1 MVRSILPLVLLMIGS
16 LTPRAAVAQEP
27 PEREST
33 GVSALLDN
41 VDLLI
46 DNYARF
52 VSRKYNLTE
61 EQDLYTKELIRERA
75 HGFLDKHNDKLRGM
89 LEQLFEVRSG
99 GDASPEELK
108 RWGEEI
114 RPLFDEAKTMI
125 EASNGEFREILSDE
139 QRKTHDAD
147 LKLMNETFSTTDA
160 QISKM
165 VSGQMTAEELRQG
178 TRPAGRSSRPPTPRP
193 QTAPPPPGGAPGE
206 AKGAPSGQQTA
217 DPADPQ
223 SQAEVVAPAGETV
236 PPVVSGVPV
245 TPAPSRG
252 ERVDR
257 RAPRSRAVGKDF
269 EGEWDKYVKDFIAKY
284 SLDESQQQQAA
295 TILADC
301 KTQATRYADAKKSEI
316 ATIDG
321 QLEET
326 KKSTDKDKSKKL
338 ADLNAQRTKLMEPV
352 GKIFEE
358 QLKPRLEKI
367 PTRAQRKAAA
377 QTSGRAGAVVKPA
390 QPPAKPTPP
399 AESQPAEQPANEEQ
413 KDDEGD
419 DE

>member
-1 MVRSILPLVLLMIGS
+1 MVRSIVPLVLLVIGMS
-16 LTPRAAVAQEP
+16 TAHPAVAQEP
-27 PEREST
+27 AEREST

-61 EQDLYTKELIRERA
+61 EQDLYTKDLIRERA
-75 HGFLDKHNDKLRGM
+75 HGFRDKHNDKLRGM

-99 GDASPEELK
+99 GDASPEQLK
-108 RWGEEI
+108 LWGEEI
-114 RPLFDEAKTMI
+114 RPIFDEAKAMI

-147 LKLMNETFSTTDA
+147 LKLMNETFTTTDA
-160 QISKM
+160 QINKM
-165 VSGQMTAEELRQG
+165 VAGQMTAEELRQG
-178 TRPAGRSSRPPTPRP
+178 TRPAGRSARPTTPRP
-193 QTAPPPPGGAPGE
+193 QTAPPPPGEP
-206 AKGAPSGQQTA
+206 KGAPSGHQPA
-217 DPADPQ
+217 EPADPQ
-223 SQAEVVAPAGETV
+223 GQTEVVAPAGETA

-257 RAPRSRAVGKDF
+257 RAPRTRAVGKDF

-284 SLDESQQQQAA
+284 SLDEAQQQQAT

-301 KTQATRYADAKKSEI
+301 KTQATRYADAKKSDI
-316 ATIDG
+316 AALDA

-338 ADLNAQRTKLMEPV
+338 ADLNSKRTKLMEPV

-377 QTSGRAGAVVKPA
+377 QNSGRAGAVVKPA

-399 AESQPAEQPANEEQ
+399 AESQPAEQPSGEGE
-413 KDDEGD
+413 KEDDE
-419 DE
+419 